1 MSRLAGYIFIDYL
14 ANAMVLAQG
23 ESTTAPPVF
32 YRHYDL
38 AGMFLIYIFF
48 RDSKGS
54 IDHFQ
59 LTDF

>member
-23 ESTTAPPVF
+23 EGSAGPPVF

-48 RDSKGS
+48 GVRKVS
-54 IDHFQ
+54 
-59 LTDF
+59 